1 MKDQRLGWLHN
12 FSLVLITVILIAGF
26 ILLLYQLATG
36 QGELMYCRGN
46 LPPCCNQRSNQKQPH
61 LILRAGIDHIT
72 TQPNPSERLSFMI
85 HISVSPFVQ

>member
-36 QGELMYCRGN
+36 QGELMHCPRIA
-46 LPPCCNQRSNQKQPH
+46 QRDVIS
-61 LILRAGIDHIT
+61 
-72 TQPNPSERLSFMI
+72 SE
-85 HISVSPFVQ
+85 PA

>member
-36 QGELMYCRGN
+36 QGELMHCRGN
-46 LPPCCNQRSNQKQPH
+46 LPPCCNQRSN
-61 LILRAGIDHIT
+61 
-72 TQPNPSERLSFMI
+72 
-85 HISVSPFVQ
+85 